1 MSLNTLN
8 QNINQICF
16 FLKDTPTIIHPNSA
30 VVSTNVAPTSGLN
43 NRQKHPTIYS
53 KKWLKMAPNY
63 LKSIP
68 KKKNKER

>member
-30 VVSTNVAPTSGLN
+30 VVSTNVTPTSGLN
-43 NRQKHPTIYS
+43 NRQKHPAIYS
-53 KKWLKMAPNY
+53 KK
-63 LKSIP
+63 
-68 KKKNKER
+68 